1 LADDMKKTLT
11 QVLKKKGNFRV
22 NGSLWIEGNGK
33 SFLGPG
39 PVELLQYIDETGS
52 INKAAMKMKMSYKK
66 ALGLIHALNEQADSP
81 VVLVQSGG
89 DNGGGSVITDAAKEM
104 IKYHIGLRKRFKT
117 FLETETKKLAKL
129 K

>member
-1 LADDMKKTLT
+1 MAKALT
-11 QVLKKKGNFRV
+11 QVLNKKGRFTV

-39 PVELLQYIDETGS
+39 PVELLQHIDETGS

-66 ALGLIHALNEQADSP
+66 ALGLIHSLNEQAASP
-81 VVLVQSGG
+81 VVIVQSGG

-104 IKYHIGLRKRFKT
+104 IAYHVQLRKRFKK
-117 FLETETKKLAKL
+117 FLEAETANLSKAKR
-129 K
+129 KV